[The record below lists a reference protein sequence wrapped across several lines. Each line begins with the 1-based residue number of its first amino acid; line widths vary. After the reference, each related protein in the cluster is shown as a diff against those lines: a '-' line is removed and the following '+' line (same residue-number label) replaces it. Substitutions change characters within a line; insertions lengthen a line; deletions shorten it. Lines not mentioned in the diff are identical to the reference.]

1 MAKFQ
6 YKAKNMSGKIVEGIY
21 EAPEKQYV
29 IDMIKEKS
37 FYPIEIKEISEGK
50 DLKEY
55 DFFTK
60 VKTKDLIVFCRQ
72 FSGILKAGVT
82 LVQALRMLGEQ
93 TENVILSNIIKEIND
108 DIQKG
113 SGLSEAMAKHRKHFP
128 PILIHMVNAGEVSGT
143 LENSLDTVAV
153 QFEKQDNLRKKV
165 KSAMTYPIIV
175 LIVAVLVVA
184 FLLTFVVPTF
194 TGLFESS
201 GAQLPAITLLLI
213 AISSFMRDNLIVII
227 LLVVIIAA
235 STKIYLNTD
244 EGRYRFDKFK
254 LSMPLLGKVQTK
266 SVAATFARTL
276 TTLMS
281 SGVGVTEALRITGQV
296 VGNTYVLDKL
306 TKIEQQVSEGK
317 GMHGPVKE
325 SGIFPA
331 LLCNMVMLGEET
343 GNIEDMLSKTAS
355 YFEEEVDD
363 ATAQLTALLEP
374 MIIVFLAV
382 IVAFIVIAIA
392 LPMFE
397 LSSVV

>member
-143 LENSLDTVAV
+143 LENSLD
-153 QFEKQDNLRKKV
+153 
-165 KSAMTYPIIV
+165 
-175 LIVAVLVVA
+175 
-184 FLLTFVVPTF
+184 
-194 TGLFESS
+194 
-201 GAQLPAITLLLI
+201 
-213 AISSFMRDNLIVII
+213 
-227 LLVVIIAA
+227 
-235 STKIYLNTD
+235 
-244 EGRYRFDKFK
+244 
-254 LSMPLLGKVQTK
+254 
-266 SVAATFARTL
+266 
-276 TTLMS
+276 
-281 SGVGVTEALRITGQV
+281 
-296 VGNTYVLDKL
+296 
-306 TKIEQQVSEGK
+306 
-317 GMHGPVKE
+317 
-325 SGIFPA
+325 
-331 LLCNMVMLGEET
+331 
-343 GNIEDMLSKTAS
+343 
-355 YFEEEVDD
+355 
-363 ATAQLTALLEP
+363 
-374 MIIVFLAV
+374 
-382 IVAFIVIAIA
+382 
-392 LPMFE
+392 
-397 LSSVV
+397 